1 MRKPNFKYD
10 EISDTLNVLFVENAN
25 ATGIELNENILLR
38 VDLVGKRA
46 IGLTLFN
53 YSIFSKPTEIGFRS
67 LPLTELNELP
77 ADIRETVIKILL
89 TKPVNEI
96 LSLSALTQSNVEN
109 IPITSLQ
116 SKIIKKQSAQV

>member
-10 EISDTLNVLFVENAN
+10 EMSDTLNVVFVENTN

-38 VDLVGKRA
+38 IDLKGKRA
-46 IGLTLFN
+46 IGLSVFN
-53 YSIFSKPTEIGFRS
+53 YSILSKPTEIGFRS

-77 ADIRETVIKILL
+77 KEIREIVIKILL
-89 TKPVNEI
+89 AKPVNEV
-96 LSLSALTQSNVEN
+96 LSLSAYTPSVVEN

-116 SKIIKKQSAQV
+116 SKMIEKQAA